1 MRTLILALALLLT
14 SACSRVPV
22 VDATEAAAVVKAAQE
37 LMNGFSIGDSI
48 PAERWPTAIRSLNPD
63 SVLLAEEGLYIQT
76 ASFFVEAWGLFVP
89 RDPSISLPGRGSDP
103 SYAKMH
109 TSLFSYYVAG

>member
-48 PAERWPTAIRSLNPD
+48 PLERWPTAIRRLNPNL
-63 SVLLAEEGLYIQT
+63 VLLAKEGLYIQT
-76 ASFFVEAWGLFVP
+76 ASSFVEAWGAICVQRSKHPFA
-89 RDPSISLPGRGSDP
+89 GRGSDP